1 MSDML
6 RVTSLLLNNWHYI
19 NEKVITFHKNINFF
33 TGHSGSGKST
43 VIDALQV
50 LLYADT
56 DGRGFFN
63 KAAKDDSNRTL
74 IEYLRGMN
82 NVSETGESTYLR
94 NQNFS
99 STIAMELYNTQTKE
113 YEVIG
118 VAFDVETASN
128 DVDRMFFWHKGERLD
143 NGYRYEKHTMT
154 CNQLKEYLKRSFT
167 ADDWW
172 FSRTNEK
179 FRTRLYDTYLGGLDD
194 RKFPML
200 FKKAISFRMDTK
212 LEDFVKEFICVE
224 KDIHIEDMQESVIQ
238 YVRLKRKLED
248 TRAEIEHLT
257 EIHDKYATYA
267 QSEETLK
274 QYEYSQKQFQLDWL
288 SDRIATNQHKQQ
300 AYQNDISELTQSVES
315 LHARQKQ
322 IQQKQ
327 VEIKTA
333 IGNSGYDHLINEQES
348 KRELLDRMERSKLK
362 LDTTMEQLFHL
373 ILQNRLKDYGIIVN
387 EELNGHLT
395 TMSQYPLD
403 MTSVAIAKEEL
414 VTLKSQIQSKKE
426 TITREYAKQNEVLSI
441 LKQEFATLLGG
452 KKAYPEY
459 VVEAKELIEDG
470 LRKATGQPVDVEI
483 LADLIE
489 IKHDSW
495 QDAVEGYM
503 NNQKLA
509 LIVEPKYCAQAMELY
524 HELDAAKYHKV
535 MVVDTVKVME
545 HGKAAGE
552 GTLAEEIL
560 TKLPYVKA
568 YTDHLL
574 GSVRKCASIDE
585 IREVSCGITK
595 DCVLYQG
602 FHIQH
607 IAPKHYTQFAY
618 IGAGS
623 VKKRMDLLE
632 SNMKE
637 ASERLRPLG
646 EQVKH
651 LEAMLQIDFL
661 DKDIVEYEE
670 LLKDSRRLE
679 SVKAE
684 MTKLTQQIE
693 ELKNRNVEKWH
704 KEEAELETEALT
716 CQQNYNKAASSK
728 ETKELELVRLKQEYL
743 ALNEEKE
750 QAQAQFVFDAHND
763 AGYREYRKG
772 KETLRLQRIN
782 DELIGLIKLET
793 AKQEKAFE
801 ALIARR
807 EQYKAAYNYR
817 GFSVT
822 ARDNGSYEELLEK
835 LSSEKLAEFTTLA
848 AEQAKKAILHFKTDF
863 VFKVRDAI
871 KEAIQQ
877 KDDLNQILK
886 QTDFGKEKYRFVIEK
901 NKGEDGKFYA
911 MFMDDNLDI
920 NPSNLSDHMDNQMDL
935 FTASHEDKYNDQI
948 NELIDIFMPP
958 ENSNQ
963 EQLEEARRNIEKYAD
978 YRTYLSF
985 DMEQI
990 IEGMPPMR
998 LSRML
1003 TKNSGGEGQNPLYV
1017 ALLASF
1023 AEVYRISFR
1032 GTVRR
1037 RLTPRLV
1044 VLDEA
1049 FSKMDGEK
1057 VASCLELIRKLGFQ
1071 AIISATNDKIQNY
1084 VESVDKTFV
1093 FANPN
1098 KSYISIQEFERQ
1110 DFKELLAIEEV
1121 Q

>member
-19 NEKVITFHKNINFF
+19 NEKVISFHKNINFF

-43 VIDALQV
+43 VIDALQL

-82 NVSETGESTYLR
+82 NVSESGEATYLR

-99 STIAMELYNTQTKE
+99 STIALELYNTETKE
-113 YEVIG
+113 YQVIG
-118 VAFDVETASN
+118 VAFDVETATN
-128 DVDRMFFWHKGERLD
+128 EVDRMFFWHKGNRLA
-143 NGYRYEKHTMT
+143 NGYRYEKNTMT
-154 CNQLKEYLKRSFT
+154 INQLKEYLKRTFH
-167 ADDWW
+167 AEDWW

-179 FRTRLYDTYLGGLDD
+179 FRQRLYDTYLGGLDE

-248 TRAEIEHLT
+248 TKAEIEHLLD
-257 EIHDKYATYA
+257 IKDKYEVYA
-267 QSEETLK
+267 QSERTLA
-274 QYEYSQKQFQLDWL
+274 QYEYNQKKLHIDWL
-288 SDRIATNQHKQQ
+288 SERIATNQHKQQ
-300 AYQNDISELTQSVES
+300 AYTTDIDQLTKTVQDFS
-315 LHARQKQ
+315 ARQKI

-333 IGNSGYDHLINEQES
+333 IGNSGYDHLLSEQAS
-348 KRELLDRMERSKLK
+348 KKELLGRMERSKEQLTDTIDKLFQLILCEDLK
-362 LDTTMEQLFHL
+362 EFGIILDTD
-373 ILQNRLKDYGIIVN
+373 IRDYLQAII
-387 EELNGHLT
+387 EYPEDLT
-395 TMSQYPLD
+395 PVMK
-403 MTSVAIAKEEL
+403 AKEEL
-414 VTLKSQIQSKKE
+414 FKLKEQLGVIQEKLQKEYSIRNDQLDELKKEYRTLKE
-426 TITREYAKQNEVLSI
+426 
-441 LKQEFATLLGG
+441 G
-452 KKAYPEY
+452 KKAYPEDLC
-459 VVEAKELIEDG
+459 EAREYIEDG
-470 LRKATGQPVDVEI
+470 LRTMTGEPVLVSI

-489 IKHDSW
+489 IKNDSW
-495 QDAVEGYM
+495 QNAVEGYM
-503 NNQKLA
+503 SNQKLA
-509 LIVEPKYCAQAMELY
+509 LIVPPEYCKEAMELY
-524 HELDAAKYHKV
+524 HSLDPVKYHKV
-535 MVVDTVKVME
+535 TLIDTKKVLE
-545 HGKAAGE
+545 NQKEPKKGS
-552 GTLAEEIL
+552 LAEEIL

-568 YTDHLL
+568 YTDYLL
-574 GSVRKCASIDE
+574 GGVIKCGSME
-585 IREVSCGITK
+585 ELRETKCGITR

-602 FHIQH
+602 YRIMH
-607 IAPKHYTQFAY
+607 IAPKHYTKFAY
-618 IGAGS
+618 IGSGS
-623 VKKRMDLLE
+623 VTRRMEMLEESMAMASKDLY
-632 SNMKE
+632 
-637 ASERLRPLG
+637 PYG
-646 EQVKH
+646 EQLKKI
-651 LEAMLQIDFL
+651 EKMLTIDFL
-661 DKDIVEYEE
+661 TKEPKEYEE
-670 LLKDSRRLE
+670 LIKDARRCQSLKEELSKIEVQL
-679 SVKAE
+679 
-684 MTKLTQQIE
+684 E
-693 ELKNRNVEKWH
+693 ELKKRDVEKWR
-704 KEEAELETEALT
+704 KEENELEAESLI
-716 CQQNYNKAASSK
+716 CQQNLNKAASSK
-728 ETKELELVRLKQEYL
+728 ETRELELTRLQQEYY
-743 ALNEEKE
+743 ALNEELNKAKE
-750 QAQAQFVFDAHND
+750 EFVFSLEMDTK
-763 AGYREYRKG
+763 YKEYKKG
-772 KETLRLQRIN
+772 KETYRLQRVAE
-782 DELIGLIKLET
+782 ELSGLIKVEN
-793 AKQEKAFE
+793 ARKEKAFE
-801 ALIARR
+801 ILIAGR
-807 EQYKAAYNYR
+807 EQYKAAYSYR

-822 ARDNGSYEELLEK
+822 ARDNASYEELLQK
-835 LSSEKLAEFTTLA
+835 LSSEKLGEYTKLA

-863 VFKVRDAI
+863 VYKVRDAI
-871 KEAIQQ
+871 KEALQQ
-877 KDDLNQILK
+877 KEDLNQILK

-901 NKGEDGKFYA
+901 NKGEDGKFFA

-920 NPSNLSDHMDNQMDL
+920 NPSQLSDHMENQMDL

-958 ENSNQ
+958 ENSSP

-998 LSRML
+998 LSKML

-1023 AEVYRISFR
+1023 AEVYRVSFR
-1032 GTVRR
+1032 GNLRR

-1110 DFKELLAIEEV
+1110 DFGELLAINRI
-1121 Q
+1121 

>member
-43 VIDALQV
+43 VIDALQL

-82 NVSETGESTYLR
+82 NVSESGESTYLR

-99 STIAMELYNTQTKE
+99 STIALELYNTETKE
-113 YEVIG
+113 YQVIG
-118 VAFDVETASN
+118 VAFDVETATN
-128 DVDRMFFWHKGERLD
+128 DVDRMFFWHKGERLL
-143 NGYRYEKHTMT
+143 NGYRYDKNTMT
-154 CNQLKEYLKRSFT
+154 CNQLKEYLKRSLN
-167 ADDWW
+167 AEDWW

-179 FRTRLYDTYLGGLDD
+179 FRQRLYDTYLGGLDD

-224 KDIHIEDMQESVIQ
+224 KNIHIEDMQESVIQ

-248 TRAEIEHLT
+248 TKAEIEHLLD
-257 EIHDKYATYA
+257 IQDKYEVYA
-267 QSEETLK
+267 QSERTLD
-274 QYEYSQKQFQLDWL
+274 QYEYNQKQLQLDWL
-288 SDRIATNQHKQQ
+288 SDRIVTNQHKQQ
-300 AYQNDISELTQSVES
+300 AYTTDIAELTKAVQDLSS
-315 LHARQKQ
+315 RQKA

-333 IGNSGYDHLINEQES
+333 IGNSGYDHLLSEQES
-348 KRELLDRMERSKLK
+348 KKELLGRMERSKQK
-362 LDTTMEQLFHL
+362 FDDTLEKLFHL
-373 ILQNRLKDYGIIVN
+373 ILNEDLKEYGIVL
-387 EELNGHLT
+387 EEDLSSHLQAIAKYPE
-395 TMSQYPLD
+395 TMAPL
-403 MTSVAIAKEEL
+403 VKAKEEL
-414 VTLKSQIQSKKE
+414 VKLQEQLAEVKEKLQKEWSIRNDQLDQLKKEYATLKE
-426 TITREYAKQNEVLSI
+426 
-441 LKQEFATLLGG
+441 G
-452 KKAYPEY
+452 KKAYPVDVMEAREY
-459 VVEAKELIEDG
+459 IEDG
-470 LRKATGQPVDVEI
+470 LRTKTGEPVQVSI

-489 IKHDSW
+489 IKNDSW
-495 QDAVEGYM
+495 QNAVEGYM
-503 NNQKLA
+503 SNQKLA
-509 LIVEPKYCAQAMELY
+509 LIVPPEHSREAMELY
-524 HELDAAKYHKV
+524 QSLDPAKYHKV
-535 MVVDTVKVME
+535 TLIDTKKVLE
-545 HGKAAGE
+545 NRKEPFVGS
-552 GTLAEEIL
+552 LAEEIL

-568 YTDHLL
+568 YTDYLM
-574 GSVRKCASIDE
+574 GNVMKCSSME
-585 IREVSCGITK
+585 ELRETKCGITR

-602 FHIQH
+602 YRIMH
-607 IAPKHYTQFAY
+607 IAPKHYTKFAY
-618 IGAGS
+618 IGSGS
-623 VKKRMDLLE
+623 MTRRMEMLE
-632 SNMKE
+632 DSMSAVSKE
-637 ASERLRPLG
+637 LYPYG
-646 EQVKH
+646 EQLRK
-651 LEAMLQIDFL
+651 LEKILTIDFL
-661 DKDIVEYEE
+661 TKEPEEYEE
-670 LLKDSRRLE
+670 LIKDARRCKSLE
-679 SVKAE
+679 DELS
-684 MTKLTQQIE
+684 KLRVQIE
-693 ELKNRNVEKWH
+693 ELQSKDVEKWR
-704 KEEAELETEALT
+704 KEEKELEAESFI
-716 CQQNYNKAASSK
+716 CQQNLNKTASSK
-728 ETKELELVRLKQEYL
+728 ETKELELERLKQEYYS
-743 ALNEEKE
+743 LNEELGK
-750 QAQAQFVFDAHND
+750 AQAEFVLSGDKALK
-763 AGYREYRKG
+763 YREYRKG
-772 KETLRLQRIN
+772 KETYRYQRLN
-782 DELIGLIKLET
+782 EELTGLIKVET

-801 ALIARR
+801 QLIARR
-807 EQYKAAYNYR
+807 EQYKAAYSYR

-822 ARDNGSYEELLEK
+822 AKDNVSYEELLQK
-835 LSSEKLAEFTTLA
+835 LSSEKLAEFTKLA

-871 KEAIQQ
+871 KEALQQ
-877 KDDLNQILK
+877 KEDLNQILK

-901 NKGEDGKFYA
+901 NKGEDGKFFA

-935 FTASHEDKYNDQI
+935 FTANHEDKYNDQI

-958 ENSNQ
+958 ENSSP

-1032 GTVRR
+1032 GNLRR

-1110 DFKELLAIEEV
+1110 DFGELLAINLI
-1121 Q
+1121 

>member
-19 NEKVITFHKNINFF
+19 NEKIIPFHKNINFF

-82 NVSETGESTYLR
+82 NVSESGESTYLR

-99 STIAMELYNTQTKE
+99 STIALELYNTETKE
-113 YEVIG
+113 YQVIG
-118 VAFDVETASN
+118 VTFDVETASN
-128 DVDRMFFWHKGERLD
+128 DVDRMFFWHKGKRLE
-143 NGYRYEKHTMT
+143 NGYRYEKNTMT
-154 CNQLKEYLKRSFT
+154 CNQLKEYLKRSFSVEN
-167 ADDWW
+167 WW
-172 FSRTNEK
+172 ISRTNEK
-179 FRTRLYDTYLGGLDD
+179 FRQRLYDTYLGGLDD

-200 FKKAISFRMDTK
+200 FKKAISFRMDTR

-248 TRAEIEHLT
+248 TKEEIEHLM
-257 EIHDKYATYA
+257 EIHDKYEVYA
-267 QSEETLK
+267 QSMNALG
-274 QYEYSQKQFQLDWL
+274 QYEYNQQQLQIDWL
-288 SDRIATNQHKQQ
+288 SERIATNQHKQQ
-300 AYQNDISELTQSVES
+300 AYGEDIDQLVEAVQKYS
-315 LHARQKQ
+315 TRQKE
-322 IQQKQ
+322 IQKKQ

-333 IGNSGYDHLINEQES
+333 IGNSGYEHLISEQAS
-348 KRELLDRMERSKLK
+348 KGELLGRMKRSKQR
-362 LDTTMEQLFHL
+362 LDETLDGLFGL
-373 ILQNRLKDYGIIVN
+373 VN
-387 EELNGHLT
+387 EECLKEFDLVIEEDLLKNLQAIRQYPEEASFIGAVKERLTKVKSQLLT
-395 TMSQYPLD
+395 TKD
-403 MTSVAIAKEEL
+403 H
-414 VTLKSQIQSKKE
+414 IQKKYN
-426 TITREYAKQNEVLSI
+426 IYNDQLAQ
-441 LKQEFATLLGG
+441 LKQEYATLKDG
-452 KKAYPEY
+452 KKAYPLE
-459 VVEAKELIEDG
+459 VVEAKEFIEDG
-470 LRKATGQPVDVEI
+470 LRTITGQPVEVEI

-489 IKHDSW
+489 IKNESW
-495 QDAVEGYM
+495 QNAVEGYLS
-503 NNQKLA
+503 NQKLA
-509 LIVEPKYCAQAMELY
+509 LLVPPEYCKEALGLY
-524 HELDAAKYHKV
+524 QDLDPVKYHKV
-535 MVVDTVKVME
+535 TVIDTGKVME
-545 HGKAAGE
+545 HGKTPLKGA
-552 GTLAEEIL
+552 LSEEII
-560 TKLPYVKA
+560 TKFDYVKA
-568 YTDHLL
+568 YTDFVL
-574 GSVRKCASIDE
+574 GNVIKCNSIE
-585 IREVSCGITK
+585 ELRETKCGITR

-602 FHIQH
+602 YRIQH
-607 IAPKHYTQFAY
+607 IAPKHYTKFAY
-618 IGAGS
+618 IGSGS
-623 VKKRMDLLE
+623 MEKRMKTLEESMVSVTTELHPVSEKLKQVSNLL
-632 SNMKE
+632 M
-637 ASERLRPLG
+637 
-646 EQVKH
+646 V
-651 LEAMLQIDFL
+651 DFL
-661 DKDIVEYEE
+661 EKETEEYVE
-670 LLKDSRRLE
+670 LCKDSRRLLILQE
-679 SVKAE
+679 ELSRLA
-684 MTKLTQQIE
+684 LQIE
-693 ELKNRNVEKWH
+693 ELKSQNVEKWR
-704 KEEAELETEALT
+704 KEEAELEAEAIT
-716 CQQNYNKAASSK
+716 CQQNLNKASSSK
-728 ETKELELVRLKQEYL
+728 ETKELELGRLKQEYL
-743 ALNEEKE
+743 SLNEEKE
-750 QAQAQFVFDAHND
+750 KAQAQLVFDAD
-763 AGYREYRKG
+763 RAAKYRAYRAG
-772 KETLRLQRIN
+772 KETYRLQRIN
-782 DELIGLIKLET
+782 EELTNFIKVET

-807 EQYKAAYNYR
+807 EKYKAAYSYR

-822 ARDNGSYEELLEK
+822 SRDNAAYEELLEK
-835 LSSEKLAEFTTLA
+835 LSSEKLAEFTKLA

-863 VFKVRDAI
+863 VYKVRDAI

-877 KDDLNQILK
+877 KDDLNRILK

-911 MFMDDNLDI
+911 MFMDENLEI

-990 IEGMPPMR
+990 IEGMAPMR
-998 LSRML
+998 LSKML

-1023 AEVYRISFR
+1023 AEVYRISLR
-1032 GTVRR
+1032 GNVRR

-1110 DFKELLAIEEV
+1110 DFSELLAIEEN